1 MSFFVYSEN
10 LRLFQDNIYI
20 ITCMQHANE
29 SIGEASLVKIPYDF
43 RQHVAENSNIIIM
56 SHNFWSDI

>member
-29 SIGEASLVKIPYDF
+29 NIGEASLVKSPMIF
-43 RQHVAENSNIIIM
+43 TSM
-56 SHNFWSDI
+56 SQKTAIS